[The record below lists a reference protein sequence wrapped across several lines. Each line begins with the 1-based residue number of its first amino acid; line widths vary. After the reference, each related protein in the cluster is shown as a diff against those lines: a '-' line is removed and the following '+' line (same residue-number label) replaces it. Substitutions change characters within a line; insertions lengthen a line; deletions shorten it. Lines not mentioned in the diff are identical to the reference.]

1 MGYFLT
7 GNGVQ
12 LVLPT
17 LLLEVHRHENNFLI
31 QYVVFKFVLLRF
43 FCIYFEYI
51 LRLWGNAVYTRI
63 ISHPENNHLRKP
75 ILKSRFHLFVSVITT
90 TTCTEDWIWKNL
102 FSKA

>member
-1 MGYFLT
+1 MASLVIVSDSIPNKESLSVGYFLA

-51 LRLWGNAVYTRI
+51 LR
-63 ISHPENNHLRKP
+63 
-75 ILKSRFHLFVSVITT
+75 
-90 TTCTEDWIWKNL
+90 
-102 FSKA
+102 